1 MEEREDMVEAR
12 RDMHNYILAR
22 YQSASR
28 PSGRVHVTLFAPS
41 SRFSDASFS
50 EGRIST
56 APHPNMPPMRQNKGN
71 RSLRTGHGS
80 NLTCSQPKMPPR
92 SNLEASS
99 THGLGAYNW
108 AYVLFRYFGTVAFP
122 RLPVHIHVGSAL
134 HFAFRPRQPL
144 WTSQRPRRSAQ
155 CPSFLSGPR
164 WKRWKRWRS
173 TLIVGSGTRKS
184 TPSGTS
190 LNPGLNQGVSD
201 GPCVLEQPKWKPK
214 IGQVAQRSR
223 EDSSQT
229 LPHQCPNCSWSR
241 PQGKRGER

>member
-1 MEEREDMVEAR
+1 MTAVPITGRT
-12 RDMHNYILAR
+12 YF
-22 YQSASR
+22 
-28 PSGRVHVTLFAPS
+28 SGT
-41 SRFSDASFS
+41 
-50 EGRIST
+50 
-56 APHPNMPPMRQNKGN
+56 
-71 RSLRTGHGS
+71 
-80 NLTCSQPKMPPR
+80 
-92 SNLEASS
+92 
-99 THGLGAYNW
+99 W
-108 AYVLFRYFGTVAFP
+108 TVAFP
-122 RLPVHIHVGSAL
+122 RVPVHVHVGSAL
-134 HFAFRPRQPL
+134 HFAFRPTQPL

-173 TLIVGSGTRKS
+173 TRIVGSGTRTS

-190 LNPGLNQGVSD
+190 LNPGLNQGASD

-241 PQGKRGER
+241 PQGKGGERWSTTSHQSKACPTKPQPRDGDRGIERRATSRHCKSHSSPTHSAARTVQWWPGSPTRRLVADS